1 MNPLVSVITLNWN
14 RKEDL
19 SRTLSLIHKQT
30 YEPKEI
36 LMVDNGSTDG
46 SVESIQQSFPSVKI
60 ITLPENRGVQGYNEG
75 ISSASGNILLLID
88 NDMDLL
94 QEDSLGKIVNKFES
108 NPKLGVVALQVR
120 ECSSNELSPNNPKYW
135 DEKGNDNAGY
145 PCSTFDGGG
154 VAFRKEVLAQTGSY
168 LPQFFVY
175 HSEVDLS
182 TRIWDA
188 GYEIRYFPEIAVCHR
203 ESQVARN
210 LARQTMYTTRNYLWY
225 VWIYYPRNMIV
236 AETFDFL
243 QRSFIQNL
251 RMHKPIGSW
260 FRGVVAAIWS
270 WNSVKHL
277 RKPVRRETI
286 EWMQLLRDK
295 DRERKEAV
303 KRDT

>member
-46 SVESIQQSFPSVKI
+46 SVELIQQSFPKVKI

-94 QEDSLGKIVNKFES
+94 QEDSLEKIVNKFES

-135 DEKGNDNAGY
+135 DEKGNDSEGY
-145 PCSTFDGGG
+145 LCSTFDGGG
-154 VAFRKEVLAQTGSY
+154 VAFRKEVLAQTGPY

-188 GYEIRYFPEIAVCHR
+188 GYEIRYYPEIAVCHR

-210 LARQTMYTTRNYLWY
+210 LARQTMYTARNYLWY
-225 VWIYYPRNMIV
+225 VWIYYPRNMIAV
-236 AETFDFL
+236 ETFDFL

-270 WNSVKHL
+270 WNNVKHL
-277 RKPVRRETI
+277 RKPVRRETL

-295 DRERKEAV
+295 DRERKE
-303 KRDT
+303 KREA

>member
-1 MNPLVSVITLNWN
+1 MNPLVSVLTLNWN
-14 RKEDL
+14 RKEDV
-19 SRTLSLIHKQT
+19 SRTLSLISKQT

-36 LMVDNGSTDG
+36 LMIDNGSTDG
-46 SVESIQQSFPSVKI
+46 SVETIQQTFPNIKI
-60 ITLPENRGVQGYNEG
+60 INLPENRGVEGYNQG

-94 QEDSLGKIVNKFES
+94 QEDSLEKIVNKFET

-120 ECSSNELSPNNPKYW
+120 ECGSNQLSPNNPKYW
-135 DEKGNDNAGY
+135 NEKGNDTIGY

-154 VAFRKEVLAQTGSY
+154 VAFRKDVLEQTGAY
-168 LPQFFVY
+168 LPEFFVY

-203 ESQVARN
+203 ESSVARN
-210 LARQTMYTTRNYLWY
+210 LNRQTMYTARNYLWY
-225 VWIYYPRNMIV
+225 VWIYYPRKMIFG
-236 AETFDFL
+236 ETFDFL

-251 RMHKPIGSW
+251 RTHKPIGSW
-260 FRGVVAAIWS
+260 FRGVSAAAFG
-270 WNSVKHL
+270 WNKIKNR

-295 DRERKEAV
+295 DRERKENV
-303 KRDT
+303 MRKT

>member
-14 RKEDL
+14 RKEDVKQ
-19 SRTLSLIHKQT
+19 TLSLILKQT
-30 YEPKEI
+30 YKPKEI

-46 SVESIQQSFPSVKI
+46 SVESIQQSFPEVRI
-60 ITLPENRGVQGYNEG
+60 ISLPENRGVQGYNEG
-75 ISSASGNILLLID
+75 ICSVAGDILLLID

-94 QEDSLGKIVNKFES
+94 EEDSLETIVNKFES

-120 ECSSNELSPNNPKYW
+120 ECSNNQLSANNPKYW
-135 DEKGNDNAGY
+135 AEKGNDTAGY

-154 VAFRKEVLAQTGSY
+154 VAFRQEVLKQTGPY
-168 LPQFFVY
+168 LSQFFVY

-203 ESQVARN
+203 ASAVARN
-210 LARQTMYTTRNYLWY
+210 LQRQTMYTARNYLWY
-225 VWIYYPRNMIV
+225 VWIYYPRNMIFS
-236 AETFDFL
+236 ETFDFL

-251 RMHKPIGSW
+251 RTHKPIGSW
-260 FRGVVAAIWS
+260 LRGVTTAIFG
-270 WNSVKHL
+270 WNKIKNL

-295 DRERKEAV
+295 DRERKETG
-303 KRDT
+303 KT

>member
-14 RKEDL
+14 RKEDVK
-19 SRTLSLIHKQT
+19 RTLSLILKQT

-46 SVESIQQSFPSVKI
+46 SVESIQQSFPGVRI

-75 ISSASGNILLLID
+75 ISAAAGNIFLLID

-94 QEDSLGKIVNKFES
+94 QDDSLEKIVNKFES
-108 NPKLGVVALQVR
+108 NPQLGVVALQVR
-120 ECSSNELSPNNPKYW
+120 ECKSNQLSANNPKYW
-135 DEKGNDNAGY
+135 QEKGNDDIGY

-154 VAFRKEVLAQTGSY
+154 VALRAEALTKTGLY

-188 GYEIRYFPEIAVCHR
+188 GYEIRYFPAIAVCHR

-210 LARQTMYTTRNYLWY
+210 LTRQTMYTARNYLWY

-236 AETFDFL
+236 KETFDFL

-260 FRGVVAAIWS
+260 FRGVFAAIFG
-270 WNSVKHL
+270 WNSIKHL
-277 RKPVRRETI
+277 RKPVRRETV

-295 DRERKEAV
+295 DRERKENV
-303 KRDT
+303 KREA